1 MSDCKPW
8 AVITGACGDIGQA
21 LVKAFY
27 AGGYQVITTDVIPPD
42 GNLPYVHFIQ
52 ADLQK
57 TVSDEKYAA
66 DIFQQIRTF
75 LPKNRLNAL
84 INNAA
89 VQILGPSERLTR
101 ANWFE
106 TLEVNL
112 LAPFFWS
119 QSLLSELELDK
130 GSIVNISSIHATL
143 TKSDFVAYATS
154 KAALSALTRNMAID
168 IKSGVRINAIEPA
181 AVSTK
186 MLEDGFAQSQFNLQ
200 DLEKFHPI
208 GRIASPAEIANAALF
223 LCSRDASFIH
233 GSCISVSGGI
243 HSCLLDPV
251 L

>member
-1 MSDCKPW
+1 MGDKKLW
-8 AVITGACGDIGQA
+8 AVITGACGDIGNA
-21 LVKAFY
+21 LVNAFQ
-27 AGGYQVITTDVIPPD
+27 AKGYQVIATDLIPPD
-42 GNLPYVHFIQ
+42 ENSQYKHFVQ

-66 DIFQQIRTF
+66 EIFRNIRDF
-75 LPKNRLNAL
+75 LPEDKLSAL

-89 VQILGPSERLTR
+89 VQIPGPSKDLTR
-101 ANWFE
+101 ATWNE

-119 QSLLSELELDK
+119 QALLPELEAAN

-143 TKSDFVAYATS
+143 SKADFVAYATS
-154 KAALSALTRNMAID
+154 KAALSAMTRNMAID
-168 IKSGVRINAIEPA
+168 VNNTVRINALEPA

-186 MLEDGFAQSQFNLQ
+186 MLEEGFAASQLDLR
-200 DLEKFHPI
+200 DLETLHPI
-208 GRIASPAEIANAALF
+208 GRIASPTEIANAALF
-223 LCSRDASFIH
+223 LCSKDASFVH

-243 HSCLLDPV
+243 HNCLLDPI